1 MSENHITKMPND
13 RMMATTYR
21 FEINKGG
28 KTNTRQ
34 LRQLAQIQQQEEEQ
48 QELMQ
53 KNK

>member
-1 MSENHITKMPND
+1 MSQD

-34 LRQLAQIQQQEEEQ
+34 LRQLAQIQQQEEEH
-48 QELMQ
+48 QEMMR

>member
-1 MSENHITKMPND
+1 
-13 RMMATTYR
+13 MMATTYR

-34 LRQLAQIQQQEEEQ
+34 MRQLAQIQLQEEEH
-48 QELMQ
+48 QEIMR